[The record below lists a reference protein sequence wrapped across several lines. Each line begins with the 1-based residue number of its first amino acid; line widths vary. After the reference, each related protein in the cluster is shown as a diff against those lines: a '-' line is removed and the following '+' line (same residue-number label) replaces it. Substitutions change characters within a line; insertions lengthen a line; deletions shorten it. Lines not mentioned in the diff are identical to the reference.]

1 MLTWRGARCNCLLQG
16 PHSQLGDLH
25 HGQAVR
31 KAVFGRVFSFKED
44 LNNTAHEACVA
55 KVDEPSQADGGVL
68 GKTKAARMS
77 SQ

>member
-1 MLTWRGARCNCLLQG
+1 MCQHLGNCG
-16 PHSQLGDLH
+16 I
-25 HGQAVR
+25 
-31 KAVFGRVFSFKED
+31 KVFLVYSFKKD
-44 LNNTAHEACVA
+44 LNYTTHEASVA

>member
-1 MLTWRGARCNCLLQG
+1 M
-16 PHSQLGDLH
+16 HM
-25 HGQAVR
+25 
-31 KAVFGRVFSFKED
+31 FSFKED
-44 LNNTAHEACVA
+44 LHNTAHEACVA

>member
-1 MLTWRGARCNCLLQG
+1 MSQRLGGGRG

-25 HGQAVR
+25 HGQAAR
-31 KAVFGRVFSFKED
+31 KAILGRVFSFNED
-44 LNNTAHEACVA
+44 LHYATHEACVA